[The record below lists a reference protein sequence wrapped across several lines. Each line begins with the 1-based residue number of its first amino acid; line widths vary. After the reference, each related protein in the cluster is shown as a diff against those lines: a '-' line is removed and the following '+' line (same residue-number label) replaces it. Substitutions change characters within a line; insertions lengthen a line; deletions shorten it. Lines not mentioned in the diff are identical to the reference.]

1 MTLQSTGAISLGNVA
16 TELGRAAGTT
26 TSLGEAAVRN
36 LAGVASGPISMSS
49 LYGKS
54 NESFWHASLGTT
66 VFNYRMLGTDSS
78 GNIYACASSVVLKW
92 SRDGA
97 LLWAKT
103 VSGPFFSGGCVDASG
118 NVYLA
123 GGYYSSNYYAYLLK
137 LDTGGTLQWQRSLNG
152 SAQEYWCNAA
162 VDASGRHAR
171 RTSGYGTAAH
181 ERPSPSSLRRP
192 ALRSHGSSRT
202 GKPRRAQS
210 SAVRTRSLFGRPP
223 RAASG
228 AHGGEPYRS
237 RPRILAPA
245 TSRTAGSASAVRAGV
260 CARSPPVTARARPRG
275 HRAWASAEPC
285 DRS

>member
-54 NESFWHASLGTT
+54 NESFWHASLGTS

-137 LDTGGTLQWQRSLNG
+137 LDTSGTLQWQRSLNG
-152 SAQEYWCNAA
+152 SAQEYWYNAA
-162 VDASGRHAR
+162 VDASGNVYVVGY
-171 RTSGYGTAAH
+171 TNSSGGSGGYDQYIAKYNSVGT
-181 ERPSPSSLRRP
+181 LQWQ
-192 ALRSHGSSRT
+192 RSIGGSSNEYASQMALSPD
-202 GKPRRAQS
+202 G
-210 SAVRTRSLFGRPP
+210 SLLVL
-223 RAASG
+223 SG
-228 AHGGEPYRS
+228 N
-237 RPRILAPA
+237 
-245 TSRTAGSASAVRAGV
+245 TSTSTAGNIDALI
-260 CARSPPVTARARPRG
+260 CPWPDRG
-275 HRAWASAEPC
+275 
-285 DRS
+285 